1 MENLILIG
9 TITGTHRLLGTV
21 KVNTIFP
28 FLEELKNLNVII
40 KNDFNDIK
48 IAKVEDVKGVT
59 GKRVLLD
66 LDKIKNID
74 EAKSLIGYKIYVR
87 SDLIPEYEEEQS
99 VIGYTVLND
108 LENIGEVV
116 DIMDTA
122 AHSILVVV
130 KEEKEVLIPFIDV
143 FVKEIEDD
151 KKVIK
156 VELLEGMI

>member
-28 FLEELKNLNVII
+28 LLEELKDLNVII
-40 KNDFNDIK
+40 KNDFNDVK
-48 IAKVEDVKGVT
+48 IAKVEDVKGIT
-59 GKRVLLD
+59 GKRALLD

-74 EAKSLIGYKIYVR
+74 EAKALIGYKIYVR
-87 SDLIPEYEEEQS
+87 ADLIPEYEEEES
-99 VIGYTVLND
+99 VIGYNVLNNS
-108 LENIGEVV
+108 ENIGEVV

-130 KEEKEVLIPFIDV
+130 KEEREVLIPFIDV
-143 FVKEIEDD
+143 FVKEIDD
-151 KKVIK
+151 SQKIIK
-156 VELLEGMI
+156 VELLEGMM